1 MRYGGRALLAGRN
14 MYVRI
19 KIIVATFDANHSGT
33 DSSQTTSRCL
43 NAEAS

>member
-1 MRYGGRALLAGRN
+1 MRNGGRAVLAVLN

-19 KIIVATFDANHSGT
+19 KILVATFDANHSET
-33 DSSQTTSRCL
+33 PSSQTVSRCL